1 MLVALVER
9 YRRINVTAR
18 GFANAVWRHAHAR
31 ELLVMVG
38 WIIPPKVDAID
49 ASTSSLWQ
57 TVGAISSV
65 PSSSPLS
72 TPSTAAEEGVSCEDH
87 IELVDATGAQRLLD
101 LVCAH
106 PYDPTSNDDGTRGA
120 ESMEAARQRIA
131 LAEQVRLAEA
141 ARACKREQEEERR
154 RVITDI
160 QRDRARQT
168 NEQLFDAIRG
178 GRIDTVR
185 SMLNRNPEL
194 VTSLDGAGG
203 MLTSFRKKP
212 FFFC

>member
-1 MLVALVER
+1 MLVPLVER
-9 YRRINVTAR
+9 YRRINVSAR

-31 ELLVMVG
+31 ELLAMVG
-38 WIIPPKVDAID
+38 WVIPPKVDAID
-49 ASTSSLWQ
+49 ASTSSSSQ
-57 TVGAISSV
+57 NVGAISSI
-65 PSSSPLS
+65 PSLSSPLAS
-72 TPSTAAEEGVSCEDH
+72 PSTVAEEGVSCEDH

-131 LAEQVRLAEA
+131 LAEQARLAEA
-141 ARACKREQEEERR
+141 ARARKREQDEERR

-178 GRIDTVR
+178 GRIDTIR

-203 MLTSFRKKP
+203 MLTSFR
-212 FFFC
+212 

>member
-1 MLVALVER
+1 MPLVER
-9 YRRINVTAR
+9 YRRINVSAR

-31 ELLVMVG
+31 ELLAMVG
-38 WIIPPKVDAID
+38 WVIPPKVDAID
-49 ASTSSLWQ
+49 ASTSSSSQ
-57 TVGAISSV
+57 KVGAISSI
-65 PSSSPLS
+65 PSLSSPLS
-72 TPSTAAEEGVSCEDH
+72 SPSTAAEEGVSCEDH

-131 LAEQVRLAEA
+131 LAEQARLAEA
-141 ARACKREQEEERR
+141 ARARKREQDEERR

-178 GRIDTVR
+178 GRIDTIR

-203 MLTSFRKKP
+203 MLTSFR
-212 FFFC
+212 